1 MLFVILVWYQ
11 DSQNFTHHNSTTVLG
26 GKSPLKFIDD
36 KSIFLTKKIKL
47 KRQKE
52 MAPVPLIP
60 ALSTQNKLWKT
71 AEYKLTVFCKQ
82 TRLHLLLLTHG
93 AGTDTKNN
101 PK

>member
-1 MLFVILVWYQ
+1 
-11 DSQNFTHHNSTTVLG
+11 
-26 GKSPLKFIDD
+26 
-36 KSIFLTKKIKL
+36 
-47 KRQKE
+47 

-93 AGTDTKNN
+93 AGTNTKNN